1 MGKSHW
7 PFGPNSIVPHFSFS
21 AQIPSCFRP
30 LVTVQG
36 ITESWTLL
44 SAAQTAATV
53 SMLAGLVMKSS
64 RVASA
69 GGFRESEEERQA
81 NRPPGPEANAMARG
95 PLSV

>member
-1 MGKSHW
+1 MDREAW
-7 PFGPNSIVPHFSFS
+7 R
-21 AQIPSCFRP
+21 A
-30 LVTVQG
+30 TVQG

-44 SAAQTAATV
+44 SAAQTAAAV

-81 NRPPGPEANAMARG
+81 NRPPCPEANAMARG